1 MKIDVRKKKILA
13 IDDEPIIIRISE
25 KVLTGEG
32 FEVDVACNG
41 LVAKEMTGKTEYD
54 FYLSDIRTPAM
65 NGMQFYEYLRQEH
78 PGQENKVIF
87 TTGDVMSLDVKTFL
101 SKRANLFLA
110 KPFTPNDLRA
120 VIRKAVASSS
130 NTNEFYIG

>member
-25 KVLTGEG
+25 KFLTAEG

-41 LVAKEMTGKTEYD
+41 LVAKEMISKKEYD

-65 NGMQFYEYLRQEH
+65 NGMQFYEYLCQQH
-78 PGQENKVIF
+78 PGQERKIIF
-87 TTGDVMSLDVKTFL
+87 TTGDVMSLDVRNFL
-101 SKRANLFLA
+101 NMRTNLFLA
-110 KPFTPNDLRA
+110 KPFTPDDLRY
-120 VIRKAVASSS
+120 VIRKAVALSPK
-130 NTNEFYIG
+130 TNAF